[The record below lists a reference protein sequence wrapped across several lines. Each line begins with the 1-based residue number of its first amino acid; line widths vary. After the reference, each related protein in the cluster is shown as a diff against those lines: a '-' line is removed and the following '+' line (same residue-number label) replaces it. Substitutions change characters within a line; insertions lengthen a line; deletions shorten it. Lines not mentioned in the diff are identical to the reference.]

1 MPLPRAP
8 MTLRLPALGLTLRSA
23 LGGPAM
29 LALAGLTACSTIW
42 VHQADQQP
50 DRFATWVNAPTS
62 AYRIQPGDDISVTL
76 PFNGEL
82 NQHAQVAPDG
92 TFTMPL
98 AGVLAAAGHTT
109 TQLADSIDKA
119 LAAQRVVA
127 DAHATVTV
135 AAYSGRVYVGG
146 QVRQPG
152 EIPLRTDM
160 TVIQAIAA
168 ARGMLDTAR
177 TNEVVLIRRS
187 PTDGRPMLRTIDID
201 ALTHTGD
208 PDQAVVLQAADT
220 IFVPKSSIA
229 EVDQWVDQHINQ
241 ALPFSK
247 GLNYTY
253 TNSTSTVP

>member
-8 MTLRLPALGLTLRSA
+8 MPLRLPALGLTLGLTLLLS
-23 LGGPAM
+23 
-29 LALAGLTACSTIW
+29 LAGLTACSPTW
-42 VHQADQQP
+42 VDQANQQP
-50 DRFATWVNAPTS
+50 NRFETWVNTPAS
-62 AYRIQPGDDISVTL
+62 GYLIQPGDDISVTL

-82 NQHAQVAPDG
+82 NQRAQVAPDG

-98 AGVLAAAGHTT
+98 AGVLPAAGHSTS
-109 TQLADSIDKA
+109 QLAEGIDKA
-119 LAAQRVVA
+119 LASKGVVA
-127 DAHATVTV
+127 DARATVTV

-146 QVRQPG
+146 QVREPG
-152 EIPLRTDM
+152 EIPLRADM

-187 PTDGRPMLRTIDID
+187 PTDGRPMLRTVDID
-201 ALTHTGD
+201 ALTHTGS
-208 PDQAVVLQAADT
+208 PDQAVVLQPSDT

-241 ALPFSK
+241 AIPFSK
-247 GLNYTY
+247 GLSYTY
-253 TNSTSTVP
+253 TNSTTTVP

>member
-1 MPLPRAP
+1 MPLTRVL
-8 MTLRLPALGLTLRSA
+8 MMLRLPILGVTL
-23 LGGPAM
+23 M
-29 LALAGLTACSTIW
+29 LALASLTACSPIW
-42 VHQADQQP
+42 VHQDDQQS
-50 DRFATWVNAPTS
+50 DRFSTWVNTPAS
-62 AYRIQPGDDISVTL
+62 AYLIQPGDDIAVTL

-82 NQHAQVAPDG
+82 NQHSPVAPDG

-98 AGVLAAAGHTT
+98 AGILPAAGRSTA
-109 TQLADSIDKA
+109 QLAGSIDKA
-119 LAAQRVVA
+119 LAAKGVVA
-127 DAHATVTV
+127 DARATVVVT
-135 AAYSGRVYVGG
+135 AYSGRVYVGG

-152 EIPLRTDM
+152 EFPLRTHM
-160 TVIQAIAA
+160 TAIQAIAA

-187 PTDGRPMLRTIDID
+187 PQDGRPMLRTINID
-201 ALTHTGD
+201 ALTHKGD
-208 PDQAVVLQAADT
+208 PDQAVVLQASDT

-253 TNSTSTVP
+253 TNSTTTVP